1 MQRKA
6 IIGIL
11 VLALTAPMV
20 LAAGE
25 SPWLHIKVMDGGE
38 GGETVRVN
46 IPLSLAEAVLPLVEI
61 EMFHKGKLDLNELIN
76 QAGDMEI
83 DIRGILEEVRK
94 SGDAEL
100 VNIQKDDQTVRV
112 VKSGD
117 FLVVKVTDKGG
128 SETVDVR
135 LPLKVVDALISGEEG
150 ELDLIA
156 GVRALGESG
165 GGDLVS
171 VQDGDESVR
180 IWVDYQNSME

>member
-1 MQRKA
+1 MQHKA

-11 VLALTAPMV
+11 ALALAAPMA
-20 LAAGE
+20 LAAE
-25 SPWLHIKVMDGGE
+25 KSPWLHIKVIEGGE

-61 EMFHKGKLDLNELIN
+61 EMFHHGKLDLSELIN
-76 QAGDMEI
+76 EVGDMEI
-83 DIRGILEEVRK
+83 DIRGILEAVRK
-94 SGDAEL
+94 TGDAEL
-100 VNIQKDDQTVRV
+100 VNIQGDDQTVRV
-112 VKSGD
+112 TKSGD

-128 SETVDVR
+128 KETVDVR
-135 LPLKVVDALISGEEG
+135 LPLKVVDALISGEED

-165 GGDLVS
+165 GGDLVT

-180 IWVDYQNSME
+180 IWVDYKNSME